1 MRFWKI
7 FQKTWIEMRRDWVI
21 LVLTIAFAP
30 FFVFLYWLFTYGGST
45 SYNVLVL
52 NRDQGVQMAGGTYL
66 NAGEEIPAAIEDIT
80 YADGS
85 PLLKSRIFD
94 SFEQAEEMLRNRSA
108 AAFLIIPEDFSE
120 MVQALKNNDRSVS
133 TEVIFGGDLTNP
145 YYMIAANLAI
155 TAVDSFVQEETG
167 QEMLIQYVEEP
178 LGASGARTEF
188 ENYVPGM
195 LIFAVILLVFLAS
208 MTVAKEI
215 EAGTLRRLQITPV
228 SSFDLLGG
236 ISAAL
241 VLVGVIAIV
250 IAFFTAILLGFRSQG
265 PLWAAVLVGS
275 VTSLSIIG
283 TGMIIACFSNTVS
296 QAFVIANFPLGLYMF
311 FSGAIFPIPKVT
323 LFYLGNRAIGLY
335 DILPPT
341 HAVVALNKILT
352 LGAGIDDVL
361 YELTVL
367 VILSIVYFSIGIWL
381 FKRKHM
387 HQ

>member
-7 FQKTWIEMRRDWVI
+7 FQKTWLEMRRDWVI

-52 NRDQGVQMAGGTYL
+52 NQDQGTQLADGTYL
-66 NAGEEIPAAIEDIT
+66 YTGEEIPAAIEDIT

-85 PLLKSRIFD
+85 PLLKSEKIE
-94 SFEQAEEMLRNRSA
+94 SFEQADEMLRNRSA

-120 MVQALKNNDRSVS
+120 MLQALKNNDRSVS
-133 TEVIFGGDLTNP
+133 AEVIFGGDLTNP
-145 YYMIAANLAI
+145 YYMVAANLAI

-178 LGASGARTEF
+178 LGATGARTEF

-195 LIFAVILLVFLAS
+195 LVFAVILLVFLAA
-208 MTVAKEI
+208 MTVAKEV

-228 SSFDLLGG
+228 TSFDLLGG

-250 IAFFTAILLGFRSQG
+250 IAFITAILLGFKSQG
-265 PLWAAVLVGS
+265 PLWAAVLVGA

-283 TGMIIACFSNTVS
+283 TGMIVACFSNTVS

-323 LFYLGNRAIGLY
+323 LFHLGNRAIGLY

-352 LGAGIDDVL
+352 LGAGIEDVI
-361 YELTVL
+361 YELAVL
-367 VILSIVYFSIGIWL
+367 VILSVVYFSIGIWL
-381 FKRKHM
+381 FRRKHM
-387 HQ
+387 HR